1 MFSSFANLLADLT
14 VLENVL
20 LPNQIQFDS
29 TTNNRAKEILEKVGL
44 KDQLFKRANKI
55 SGGQAQRA
63 AIARGLVNNPTIVL
77 ADEPTGNLDSVT
89 AKNVVEVMK
98 KMAKDLGQTFIVVTH
113 ERAQFGD
120 VDRVIT
126 IKDGR
131 AFEGRTLPRVGG
143 YRIMS
148 FAKFAFLLVLVCS
161 IPVFYAYGQLDDKP
175 PQGILRSGI
184 VGVKLLDAYFGTSTE
199 KMEVGPGDKNVP
211 FTVKFANISTA
222 DIVGIKRTTIS
233 TDILPFTTGNK
244 LSNPCGQQHKGNT
257 RKQFLPHI
265 LCGHI

>member
-1 MFSSFANLLADLT
+1 MALINVSFSVKKGEFVLVIGSSGSGKSTLLNMIGLLDKPTEGKVLVDGFDTSNLTDNEISTFRNKKLGFVFQFANLLADLT

-20 LPNQIQFDS
+20 LPSQIQFDS

-89 AKNVVEVMK
+89 AKNVIEVMK

-120 VDRVIT
+120 VDRIIT

-131 AFEGRTLPRVGG
+131 AFEGEHSPEL
-143 YRIMS
+143 
-148 FAKFAFLLVLVCS
+148 
-161 IPVFYAYGQLDDKP
+161 
-175 PQGILRSGI
+175 
-184 VGVKLLDAYFGTSTE
+184 
-199 KMEVGPGDKNVP
+199 EVV
-211 FTVKFANISTA
+211 A
-222 DIVGIKRTTIS
+222 
-233 TDILPFTTGNK
+233 
-244 LSNPCGQQHKGNT
+244 
-257 RKQFLPHI
+257 
-265 LCGHI
+265 

>member
-1 MFSSFANLLADLT
+1 MSKIYGEAETEVRALDNVSFSVKKGEFVLVIGSSGSGKSTLLNMVGLLDRPTEGRVLVDGFDTSDLTDNEISAFRNKKLGFVFQFSNLLADLT

-20 LPNQIQFDS
+20 LPSQIQFDS

-89 AKNVVEVMK
+89 ARNIVQLMK
-98 KMAKDLGQTFIVVTH
+98 TMAKDLGQTFIVVTH

-131 AFEGRTLPRVGG
+131 AFEGEMIDP
-143 YRIMS
+143 
-148 FAKFAFLLVLVCS
+148 
-161 IPVFYAYGQLDDKP
+161 
-175 PQGILRSGI
+175 
-184 VGVKLLDAYFGTSTE
+184 
-199 KMEVGPGDKNVP
+199 MEVS
-211 FTVKFANISTA
+211 A
-222 DIVGIKRTTIS
+222 
-233 TDILPFTTGNK
+233 
-244 LSNPCGQQHKGNT
+244 
-257 RKQFLPHI
+257 
-265 LCGHI
+265 

>member
-1 MFSSFANLLADLT
+1 LTKIYGEAETEVRALDNVSFSVKKGEFVLVIGSSGSGKSTLLNMVGLLDRPTEGRVLVDGFDTSDLTDNEISAFRNKKLGFVFQFSNLLADLT

-20 LPNQIQFDS
+20 LPSQIQFDS

-89 AKNVVEVMK
+89 ARNIVQLMK
-98 KMAKDLGQTFIVVTH
+98 TMAKDLGQTFIVVTH

-131 AFEGRTLPRVGG
+131 AFEGEMIDP
-143 YRIMS
+143 
-148 FAKFAFLLVLVCS
+148 
-161 IPVFYAYGQLDDKP
+161 
-175 PQGILRSGI
+175 
-184 VGVKLLDAYFGTSTE
+184 
-199 KMEVGPGDKNVP
+199 MEV
-211 FTVKFANISTA
+211 TA
-222 DIVGIKRTTIS
+222 
-233 TDILPFTTGNK
+233 
-244 LSNPCGQQHKGNT
+244 
-257 RKQFLPHI
+257 
-265 LCGHI
+265 

>member
-1 MFSSFANLLADLT
+1 LSKIYGEAETEVRALDNVSFSVKKGEFVLVIGSSGSGKSTLLNMIGLLDRPTEGRVLVDGFDTSDLTDNEISAFRNEKLGFVFQFSNLLADLT

-20 LPNQIQFDS
+20 LPSQIQFDS
-29 TTNNRAKEILEKVGL
+29 TTYNKAKEILEKVGL

-89 AKNVVEVMK
+89 AKNVVEIMK

-131 AFEGRTLPRVGG
+131 AFEGEMIDP
-143 YRIMS
+143 
-148 FAKFAFLLVLVCS
+148 
-161 IPVFYAYGQLDDKP
+161 
-175 PQGILRSGI
+175 
-184 VGVKLLDAYFGTSTE
+184 
-199 KMEVGPGDKNVP
+199 MEVS
-211 FTVKFANISTA
+211 A
-222 DIVGIKRTTIS
+222 
-233 TDILPFTTGNK
+233 
-244 LSNPCGQQHKGNT
+244 
-257 RKQFLPHI
+257 
-265 LCGHI
+265 

>member
-1 MFSSFANLLADLT
+1 LTKIYGEAETKVRALDNVSFSVKKGEFVLVIGSSGSGKSTLLNMVGLLDRPTEGRVLVDGFDTSDLTDNEISAFRNKKLGFVFQFSNLLADLT

-20 LPNQIQFDS
+20 LPSQIQFDS

-89 AKNVVEVMK
+89 AKNVVEIMK

-131 AFEGRTLPRVGG
+131 AFEGEHSPEL
-143 YRIMS
+143 
-148 FAKFAFLLVLVCS
+148 
-161 IPVFYAYGQLDDKP
+161 
-175 PQGILRSGI
+175 
-184 VGVKLLDAYFGTSTE
+184 
-199 KMEVGPGDKNVP
+199 EVV
-211 FTVKFANISTA
+211 A
-222 DIVGIKRTTIS
+222 
-233 TDILPFTTGNK
+233 
-244 LSNPCGQQHKGNT
+244 
-257 RKQFLPHI
+257 
-265 LCGHI
+265 

>member
-1 MFSSFANLLADLT
+1 MALNNVSFSVKKGEFVLVIGSSGSGKSTLLNMVGLLDRPTEGRVLVDGFDTSDLTDNEISAFRNKKLGFVFQFSNLLADLT

-20 LPNQIQFDS
+20 LPSQIQFDS

-89 AKNVVEVMK
+89 ARNIVQLMK
-98 KMAKDLGQTFIVVTH
+98 TMAKDLGQTFIVVTH

-120 VDRVIT
+120 VDRIIT

-131 AFEGRTLPRVGG
+131 AFEGEHSPEL
-143 YRIMS
+143 
-148 FAKFAFLLVLVCS
+148 
-161 IPVFYAYGQLDDKP
+161 
-175 PQGILRSGI
+175 
-184 VGVKLLDAYFGTSTE
+184 
-199 KMEVGPGDKNVP
+199 EVI
-211 FTVKFANISTA
+211 A
-222 DIVGIKRTTIS
+222 
-233 TDILPFTTGNK
+233 
-244 LSNPCGQQHKGNT
+244 
-257 RKQFLPHI
+257 
-265 LCGHI
+265 

>member
-1 MFSSFANLLADLT
+1 LTKIYGEAETEVKALDNVSFSVKKGEFVLVIGSSGSGKSTLLNMIGLLDRPTEGRVLVDGFDTSDLTDNEISAFRNEKLGFVFQFSNLLADLT

-20 LPNQIQFDS
+20 LPSQIQFDS

-89 AKNVVEVMK
+89 AKNVVEIMK

-131 AFEGRTLPRVGG
+131 AFEGEHSPEL
-143 YRIMS
+143 
-148 FAKFAFLLVLVCS
+148 
-161 IPVFYAYGQLDDKP
+161 
-175 PQGILRSGI
+175 
-184 VGVKLLDAYFGTSTE
+184 
-199 KMEVGPGDKNVP
+199 EVV
-211 FTVKFANISTA
+211 A
-222 DIVGIKRTTIS
+222 
-233 TDILPFTTGNK
+233 
-244 LSNPCGQQHKGNT
+244 
-257 RKQFLPHI
+257 
-265 LCGHI
+265 

>member
-1 MFSSFANLLADLT
+1 LTKIYGEAETKVTALDNVSFSVKKGEFVLVIGSSGSGKSTLLNMIGLLDRPTEGKVLVDGFDTSNLTDNEISAFRNKKLGFVFQFANLLADLT

-20 LPNQIQFDS
+20 LPSQIQFDS

-77 ADEPTGNLDSVT
+77 ADEPTGNLDSAT

-120 VDRVIT
+120 VDRIIT

-131 AFEGRTLPRVGG
+131 AFEGEH
-143 YRIMS
+143 
-148 FAKFAFLLVLVCS
+148 
-161 IPVFYAYGQLDDKP
+161 
-175 PQGILRSGI
+175 
-184 VGVKLLDAYFGTSTE
+184 STE
-199 KMEVGPGDKNVP
+199 LEVV
-211 FTVKFANISTA
+211 A
-222 DIVGIKRTTIS
+222 
-233 TDILPFTTGNK
+233 
-244 LSNPCGQQHKGNT
+244 
-257 RKQFLPHI
+257 
-265 LCGHI
+265 

>member
-1 MFSSFANLLADLT
+1 LTKIYGEAETKVRALDNVSFSVKKGEFVLIIGSSGSGKSTLLNMIGLLDRPTEGRVLVDGFDTSDLTDNEISAFRNKKLGFVFQFSNLLADLT

-20 LPNQIQFDS
+20 LPSQIQFDS

-63 AIARGLVNNPTIVL
+63 AIARGLVNNPTVVL

-89 AKNVVEVMK
+89 AKNVVEIMK

-120 VDRVIT
+120 VDRIIT

-131 AFEGRTLPRVGG
+131 AFEGEHSLE
-143 YRIMS
+143 
-148 FAKFAFLLVLVCS
+148 L
-161 IPVFYAYGQLDDKP
+161 
-175 PQGILRSGI
+175 
-184 VGVKLLDAYFGTSTE
+184 
-199 KMEVGPGDKNVP
+199 EVV
-211 FTVKFANISTA
+211 A
-222 DIVGIKRTTIS
+222 
-233 TDILPFTTGNK
+233 
-244 LSNPCGQQHKGNT
+244 
-257 RKQFLPHI
+257 
-265 LCGHI
+265 

>member
-1 MFSSFANLLADLT
+1 LTKIYGEAETKVTALDNVSFSVKKGEFVLVIGSSGSGKSTLLNMVGLLDRPTEGRVLVDGFDTSDLTDNEISAFRNEKLGFVFQFSNLLADLT

-20 LPNQIQFDS
+20 LPSQIQLDS

-131 AFEGRTLPRVGG
+131 AFEGEHT
-143 YRIMS
+143 
-148 FAKFAFLLVLVCS
+148 
-161 IPVFYAYGQLDDKP
+161 
-175 PQGILRSGI
+175 
-184 VGVKLLDAYFGTSTE
+184 TE
-199 KMEVGPGDKNVP
+199 LEVV
-211 FTVKFANISTA
+211 A
-222 DIVGIKRTTIS
+222 
-233 TDILPFTTGNK
+233 
-244 LSNPCGQQHKGNT
+244 
-257 RKQFLPHI
+257 
-265 LCGHI
+265 